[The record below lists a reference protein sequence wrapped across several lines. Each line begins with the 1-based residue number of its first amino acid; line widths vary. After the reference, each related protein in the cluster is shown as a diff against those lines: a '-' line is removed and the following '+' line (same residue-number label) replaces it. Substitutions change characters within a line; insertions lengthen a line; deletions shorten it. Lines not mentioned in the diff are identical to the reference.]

1 MKDVFEPALS
11 MNKTNVFE
19 PTLSFGGEKSEK
31 SGKGKA
37 LAIELGTQL
46 VGGLFGGGSKK
57 AEITSQLAQAG
68 SKKNADLLSCENISV
83 DGIGGWLG
91 IDRKKIDNR
100 KRDCKQAVEKRY
112 AEEEARLRKEYDE
125 NMKLQREKL
134 ALQKASLE
142 SNERIALQTQPKSPE
157 PEKKSNKGLIIGLSV
172 GGGVLV
178 LATVLILVLRK
189 KK

>member
-19 PTLSFGGEKSEK
+19 PMSNFYKISPDMIKAGVEIGGK
-31 SGKGKA
+31 
-37 LAIELGTQL
+37 LLGSL
-46 VGGLFGGGSKK
+46 GGGKSS
-57 AEITSQLAQAG
+57 EIQAQLSASG
-68 SKKNADLLSCENISV
+68 SKENADLLSCNQVPV
-83 DGIGGWLG
+83 DGFWGGLG
-91 IDRKKIDNR
+91 LDIKKKNNR
-100 KRDCKQAVEKRY
+100 IRSCREGVTKRY
-112 AEEEARLRKEYDE
+112 AEERRQLQKQLDDAQ
-125 NMKLQREKL
+125 KLERERI

-142 SNERIALQTQPKSPE
+142 SNERISLQTKPKE
-157 PEKKSNKGLIIGLSV
+157 TEKKSNKGLIIGLSV

>member
-1 MKDVFEPALS
+1 MKDVFEPELG

-19 PTLSFGGEKSEK
+19 PMSNFYKISPEMVKAGVEIGGKLLGSLG
-31 SGKGKA
+31 SGKSNEIKA
-37 LAIELGTQL
+37 QL
-46 VGGLFGGGSKK
+46 SASGSK
-57 AEITSQLAQAG
+57 E
-68 SKKNADLLSCENISV
+68 NADLLSCDNVPV
-83 DGIGGWLG
+83 DGFWGGLG
-91 IDRKKIDNR
+91 LDWKKKNNR
-100 KRDCKQAVEKRY
+100 IRSCREQVTKRY
-112 AEEEARLRKEYDE
+112 ENERKELRRQLE
-125 NMKLQREKL
+125 EQAKLERERI

-142 SNERIALQTQPKSPE
+142 SNERISLQTKPKE